1 MTVKFNIKNMNT
13 KKYMSILSALAC
25 VSIVGMMSCGS
36 DEDSKD
42 MTYPEISGQGIT
54 PNPVDCQQYKRGEVI
69 PVDYILTDNEE
80 LGAFNI
86 EIHSNSDH
94 HSHSTSPVECEEHE
108 HEDEHKEAV
117 KPWVFNESHNIP
129 AGQRKFEVRQ
139 DIVIPEDIDAGDYH
153 FMLRV
158 TDRAGWQQLKAV
170 SIEITE

>member
-1 MTVKFNIKNMNT
+1 M
-13 KKYMSILSALAC
+13 
-25 VSIVGMMSCGS
+25 
-36 DEDSKD
+36 
-42 MTYPEISGQGIT
+42 
-54 PNPVDCQQYKRGEVI
+54 
-69 PVDYILTDNEE
+69 DYILTDNEE
-80 LGAFNI
+80 LGAYNI

>member
-1 MTVKFNIKNMNT
+1 MNT

-25 VSIVGMMSCGS
+25 VAIVGTVSCGS

-80 LGAFNI
+80 LGAYNI

-94 HSHSTSPVECEEHE
+94 HSH
-108 HEDEHKEAV
+108 DEHKEAV